1 MVDGRRSKRRNV
13 QRFTKI
19 EVWELGHRLS
29 LDVYRLTRSF
39 PREELYGLTSQI
51 RRASTSVPINI
62 AEGSKRAGNRDY
74 ARFLNIAES
83 SLAETEYELML
94 ARDLG
99 YAKAEDVDP
108 LLVSVSVLARK
119 LHALRLKVEGNGK

>member
-1 MVDGRRSKRRNV
+1 M

-29 LDVYRLTRSF
+29 LDVYRLTRGF
-39 PREELYGLTSQI
+39 PRDELYGLTSQL

-62 AEGSKRAGNRDY
+62 AEGSKRTGNRDY

-99 YAKAEDVDP
+99 YAKQEDVEP
-108 LLVSVSVLARK
+108 LLLSVSILARK
-119 LHALRLKVEGNGK
+119 LHALRLKVEGDGK